1 MKWSQVARHIL
12 TNSLHRPFH
21 SLRNV
26 IPTVS
31 TMCWISTEGWLKV
44 WRKDEDAPM
53 FIHSA
58 PFARPVKQKR
68 RRKMRVLKVPVPYDR
83 YVFLK
88 SPPNAHQ
95 DGHADDSGHKGG
107 SNAEN
112 DSHLFGTPIKIDKAK
127 AAVPLKS
134 ALKKPKVS
142 SLLPYLHSR
151 RGGETSTSPH
161 LMTPHTHVTY
171 TCIFHSKLLLHP
183 STPFHLITLHMTT
196 PSTSSNLTNHGGRQW
211 LRI

>member
-1 MKWSQVARHIL
+1 MDLEVKSGRPYIL
-12 TNSLHRPFH
+12 TTSLHRTFH
-21 SLRNV
+21 SPRNFV
-26 IPTVS
+26 PTVS

-44 WRKDEDAPM
+44 WRNDEDAPM

-88 SPPNAHQ
+88 PPPNTYDSGQ
-95 DGHADDSGHKGG
+95 SDDSGHKVGKEG
-107 SNAEN
+107 ELRDAPTV
-112 DSHLFGTPIKIDKAK
+112 DKKAK
-127 AAVPLKS
+127 AEIPLKS

-142 SLLPYLHSR
+142 IPLPYLHSM
-151 RGGETSTSPH
+151 RGGKTLTSPH
-161 LMTPHTHVTY
+161 LLTPHPHVTY
-171 TCIFHSKLLLHP
+171 TCIFHSKLLFHP

-196 PSTSSNLTNHGGRQW
+196 PLTSYYLTNHGCREW
-211 LRI
+211 L